1 MPLNLARRGG
11 ILQKLHLSD
20 AFSRP
25 VRVAVAQSHV
35 RRVSL
40 ITRGQALRP
49 ICRVL
54 PSTSVFSQR
63 LLKTYATTTK
73 KSSTAKPKPKP
84 KPRKQLTEKQ
94 KEAKKTRELRDL
106 IKALKATALEAPKKL
121 PERVANL
128 SIIEKLQETRKTHN
142 NTQEAFKAATEL
154 AKTISEEERARF
166 AAVAESN
173 RNSNESTY
181 DQWIKSH
188 TPLQI
193 KEANLARNRLT
204 KLTNKRYPPLRD
216 DRLVKR
222 PSSSYVFFFIERTG
236 QGDFKHMAAKDIAT
250 RVAEEWKGLTESE
263 KEKYHKLQLADTE
276 RYLRE
281 YQEVYGVEAPHVRK
295 SSE

>member
-11 ILQKLHLSD
+11 GILRKLHLSD

-40 ITRGQALRP
+40 ITRSQALRP

-63 LLKTYATTTK
+63 LLKTYATTSDSKSEKKKSTKSTKAGKETKKTTKKAK
-73 KSSTAKPKPKP
+73 KSSTAKPKP

-94 KEAKKTRELRDL
+94 KEAKKTRELRDQ
-106 IKALKATALEAPKKL
+106 IKALKATALEAPKRL

-154 AKTISEEERARF
+154 AKTISEEERA
-166 AAVAESN
+166 V
-173 RNSNESTY
+173 
-181 DQWIKSH
+181 
-188 TPLQI
+188 
-193 KEANLARNRLT
+193 
-204 KLTNKRYPPLRD
+204 
-216 DRLVKR
+216 RLV
-222 PSSSYVFFFIERTG
+222 
-236 QGDFKHMAAKDIAT
+236 
-250 RVAEEWKGLTESE
+250 L
-263 KEKYHKLQLADTE
+263 
-276 RYLRE
+276 
-281 YQEVYGVEAPHVRK
+281 
-295 SSE
+295 